1 MQRILLILIIGLLF
15 SVPLWGQDPQSSG
28 EPADEPETS
37 ETGEPADEP
46 ETSETGEPADEPE
59 TSETGEPEEDP
70 LADLDEGGYGDQD
83 EDDFVPT
90 EEIPYD
96 QDIPFPTDI

>member
-1 MQRILLILIIGLLF
+1 MNRILITLLAALLF
-15 SVPLWGQDPQSSG
+15 SAPLWGQDAPKTDEREAQAT
-28 EPADEPETS
+28 EEEAADT
-37 ETGEPADEP
+37 D
-46 ETSETGEPADEPE
+46 
-59 TSETGEPEEDP
+59 EDP
-70 LADLDEGGYGDQD
+70 LADLDEQGYGDED

>member
-1 MQRILLILIIGLLF
+1 MTRIIWVLLTVLF
-15 SVPLWGQDPQSSG
+15 FIAPSWGQDPQ
-28 EPADEPETS
+28 PAEQ
-37 ETGEPADEP
+37 ETGEPESAESAESA
-46 ETSETGEPADEPE
+46 ETA
-59 TSETGEPEEDP
+59 EPEEDP
-70 LADLDEGGYGDQD
+70 LADLDEQGYGDED

>member
-28 EPADEPETS
+28 EQPDEPEI
-37 ETGEPADEP
+37 
-46 ETSETGEPADEPE
+46 
-59 TSETGEPEEDP
+59 SETGEPEEDP

>member
-1 MQRILLILIIGLLF
+1 MTRIIWELLTVLF
-15 SVPLWGQDPQSSG
+15 FIAPSWGQDPQ
-28 EPADEPETS
+28 PAEQ
-37 ETGEPADEP
+37 ETGEPESA
-46 ETSETGEPADEPE
+46 ETA
-59 TSETGEPEEDP
+59 EPEEDP
-70 LADLDEGGYGDQD
+70 LADLDEQGYGDED

>member
-1 MQRILLILIIGLLF
+1 MTRIIWVLLTVLF
-15 SVPLWGQDPQSSG
+15 FIAPSWGQDPQST
-28 EPADEPETS
+28 EQETEEPES
-37 ETGEPADEP
+37 AETLE
-46 ETSETGEPADEPE
+46 S
-59 TSETGEPEEDP
+59 EEDP
-70 LADLDEGGYGDQD
+70 LADLDEQGYGDED

>member
-1 MQRILLILIIGLLF
+1 MSSSFSGRILLAGGNGKVQRILLILITSLLF
-15 SVPLWGQDPQSSG
+15 SVPLWGQDPQATG
-28 EPADEPETS
+28 EEADEPATAEP
-37 ETGEPADEP
+37 GEL
-46 ETSETGEPADEPE
+46 
-59 TSETGEPEEDP
+59 EEDP
-70 LADLDEGGYGDQD
+70 LADLDEGGYDDQD

>member
-1 MQRILLILIIGLLF
+1 MKQIILLLLTGLLF
-15 SVPLWGQDPQSSG
+15 SVPAWGQESQS
-28 EPADEPETS
+28 EEQ
-37 ETGEPADEP
+37 ETGEPESAEQ
-46 ETSETGEPADEPE
+46 A
-59 TSETGEPEEDP
+59 EPEEDP
-70 LADLDEGGYGDQD
+70 LAVLDEQGYEDED

>member
-15 SVPLWGQDPQSSG
+15 SVPLWGQDPQSAG
-28 EPADEPETS
+28 EQADEPESS
-37 ETGEPADEP
+37 ETGEPV
-46 ETSETGEPADEPE
+46 
-59 TSETGEPEEDP
+59 EDP
-70 LADLDEGGYGDQD
+70 LADLDEGGYDDQD

>member
-1 MQRILLILIIGLLF
+1 MSSNFSGRILSAGGNGKVQRILSILIIGLLF
-15 SVPLWGQDPQSSG
+15 SVPLWGQDPQSAG
-28 EPADEPETS
+28 EPEDEPEI
-37 ETGEPADEP
+37 
-46 ETSETGEPADEPE
+46 
-59 TSETGEPEEDP
+59 SETGEPEEDP

>member
-1 MQRILLILIIGLLF
+1 MQRILSILIIGLLF

-28 EPADEPETS
+28 EQPDEPEIS
-37 ETGEPADEP
+37 ETGEL
-46 ETSETGEPADEPE
+46 
-59 TSETGEPEEDP
+59 EEDP
-70 LADLDEGGYGDQD
+70 LADLDEGGYDDQD

>member
-1 MQRILLILIIGLLF
+1 MTRIILVLLTALF
-15 SVPLWGQDPQSSG
+15 FSAPSWGQESQSAEPGTADPESAEAAKQETADQDSG
-28 EPADEPETS
+28 ETAAS
-37 ETGEPADEP
+37 
-46 ETSETGEPADEPE
+46 
-59 TSETGEPEEDP
+59 EEDP
-70 LADLDEGGYGDQD
+70 LAGLDEPGYDDED